1 MIVKDTTLMKFTN
14 CINLIWLKS
23 KNRKTTRDS
32 LKVLTEADCKN
43 YLDLVDA
50 GSLSRYLRPSTAKK
64 LDSLLLDY
72 TAYIF
77 KDEDVAIMVGYRL
90 IALGYVFAQVAYLGK
105 IVEKT
110 KKISEDLGISGNT
123 FNKMKPLFETL
134 DMSIDELASKKFKPG
149 DLRLVQTVMRRI
161 YAGESGDYDV

>member
-1 MIVKDTTLMKFTN
+1 MKFTN

-110 KKISEDLGISGNT
+110 
-123 FNKMKPLFETL
+123 F
-134 DMSIDELASKKFKPG
+134 
-149 DLRLVQTVMRRI
+149 
-161 YAGESGDYDV
+161 